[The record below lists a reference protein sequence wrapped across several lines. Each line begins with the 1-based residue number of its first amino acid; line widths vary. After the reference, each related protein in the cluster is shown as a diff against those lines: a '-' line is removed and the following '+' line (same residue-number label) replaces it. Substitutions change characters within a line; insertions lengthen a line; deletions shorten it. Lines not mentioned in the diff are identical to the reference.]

1 MILQKLSLKDFRNYG
16 EQSLD
21 FSSKFNFIY
30 GNNGQGKTN
39 ILEAISFISFTKS
52 FLGTSES
59 DCLKIGSEE
68 FFIEGSFGHSN
79 GNADNILMNY
89 NKQLKSKT
97 VLLNK
102 NKIGNYSSEIF
113 GRFPMV
119 FLSPHDLKITYG
131 NPADRRRFFDIL
143 ISQCSRVYFDL
154 LRNLNKILKQKN
166 ALLKKYNSEKN
177 ISYSQLIDI
186 LNAYNAKLAEVSA
199 DIVYRRIKF
208 LDDYLVF
215 FKKNFSFLI
224 KKEQEADI
232 KYDPV
237 IEDIKNNPGMSQAE
251 IENSYLTH
259 LNKIVPE
266 EIKRCLSLAGPQ
278 RDEYV
283 MSMEKDVTF
292 DLKHFASQGE
302 HKTFLVAMKLSEYD
316 HLKNVREVNPVLLL
330 DDVLSE
336 LDSSRVSMIISHL
349 KDFGQIFLT
358 TTNLEYSENLKKF
371 YSDSEIKVMKVDKGR
386 VV

>member
-1 MILQKLSLKDFRNYG
+1 MILQKIYLKDFRNYG
-16 EQSLD
+16 EQSLN
-21 FSSKFNFIY
+21 FSDKFNFIY

-59 DCLKIGSEE
+59 DCVKIGCDE
-68 FFIEGSFGHSN
+68 FFIDGYFGHSN
-79 GNADNILMNY
+79 GNTDSITMNY
-89 NKQLKSKT
+89 SKELKSKT

-102 NKIGNYSSEIF
+102 NKIGNYSSDIF
-113 GRFPMV
+113 GRFPVV

-154 LRNLNKILKQKN
+154 LRDLNKILKQKN

-177 ISYSQLIDI
+177 ISYNQLLDV
-186 LNAYNAKLAEVSA
+186 LSAYNSKLAEVSA
-199 DIVYRRIKF
+199 DIVHRRIKF
-208 LDDYLVF
+208 LNDYLVF

-224 KKEQEADI
+224 QKEQEADI
-232 KYDPV
+232 KYDPCL
-237 IEDIKNNPGMSQAE
+237 EEIKNSPGISCEE
-251 IENSYLTH
+251 IREIYLSH
-259 LNKIVPE
+259 LEKIIPE

-278 RDEYV
+278 RDDYV
-283 MSMEKDVTF
+283 MSMEKDVSF

-336 LDSSRVSMIISHL
+336 LDERRVSMIVSHL

-358 TTNLEYSENLKKF
+358 TTNLEYSENLKNF
-371 YSDSEIKVMKVDKGR
+371 YKESEIKIMKVENGN
-386 VV
+386 VS

>member
-1 MILQKLSLKDFRNYG
+1 MILQKIFLKDFRNYG

-21 FSSKFNFIY
+21 FSDKFNFIY

-59 DCLKIGSEE
+59 DCVKIGCDE
-68 FFIEGSFGHSN
+68 FFIDGYFGHSN
-79 GNADNILMNY
+79 GNADSITMNY
-89 NKQLKSKT
+89 NKELKSKT

-102 NKIGNYSSEIF
+102 NKIGNYSSDIF
-113 GRFPMV
+113 GRFPVV

-154 LRNLNKILKQKN
+154 LRDLNKILKQKN

-177 ISYSQLIDI
+177 ISYNQLLDI
-186 LNAYNAKLAEVSA
+186 LSAYNSKLAEVSA
-199 DIVYRRIKF
+199 DIIHRRIKF
-208 LDDYLVF
+208 LTDYLVF

-224 KKEQEADI
+224 QKEQEADI
-232 KYDPV
+232 KYDPCL
-237 IEDIKNNPGMSQAE
+237 EEIKNNPGMSCEE
-251 IENSYLTH
+251 IKEVYLSH
-259 LNKIVPE
+259 LEKIIPE

-278 RDEYV
+278 RDDYV
-283 MSMEKDVTF
+283 MSMEKDVSF

-302 HKTFLVAMKLSEYD
+302 HKTFLLGY
-316 HLKNVREVNPVLLL
+316 LFRYLQLRQTRL
-330 DDVLSE
+330 CL
-336 LDSSRVSMIISHL
+336 
-349 KDFGQIFLT
+349 
-358 TTNLEYSENLKKF
+358 
-371 YSDSEIKVMKVDKGR
+371 
-386 VV
+386 